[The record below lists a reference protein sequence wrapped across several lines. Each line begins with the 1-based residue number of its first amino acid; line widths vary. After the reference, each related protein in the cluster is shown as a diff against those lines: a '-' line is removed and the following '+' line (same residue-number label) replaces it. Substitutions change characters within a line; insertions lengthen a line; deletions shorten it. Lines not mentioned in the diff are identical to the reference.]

1 MITNISANSPDFQAR
16 LKVKRKIPRELTELL
31 ENTADI
37 FPKDYTIKVKNNW
50 ILDSITNSGE
60 PIKKGNFDVSLY
72 KKTNMLKKEKIN
84 TKSYSWIVYQ
94 KKKGNNFLDIAI
106 QIYENLFNLKD
117 KMLKKV

>member
-1 MITNISANSPDFQAR
+1 MITKISANSPDFQAR
-16 LKVKRKIPRELTELL
+16 LKVKRKIPRELSELL
-31 ENTADI
+31 ENTVDI

>member
-60 PIKKGNFDVSLY
+60 PIKKGNFDVSL
-72 KKTNMLKKEKIN
+72 
-84 TKSYSWIVYQ
+84 
-94 KKKGNNFLDIAI
+94 
-106 QIYENLFNLKD
+106 
-117 KMLKKV
+117 